1 MQLARTVFKTLILI
15 LFLTI
20 LNVFNTKQ
28 IVRSPNL
35 MLVVWT
41 EYASSQILVYLGI
54 FQKST
59 KVLSWISDSC
69 IIPVSF
75 QESLL
80 LLFLSNTKFY
90 GCDTS
95 RSMLLCI
102 ISTQQ

>member
-1 MQLARTVFKTLILI
+1 MQLAKTKFKTLILI
-15 LFLTI
+15 LCLAN

-28 IVRSPNL
+28 IVRSLNL

-41 EYASSQILVYLGI
+41 EDASSQILVCLSI

-59 KVLSWISDSC
+59 KVLLWISDSC
-69 IIPVSF
+69 FPVSF

-80 LLFLSNTKFY
+80 LFFLSNTKFY

-95 RSMLLCI
+95 RSI
-102 ISTQQ
+102 RTEFE